1 MLRISS
7 QAMTLIEN
15 LKEIDLEELE
25 KWFLEKSNQTIVGSG
40 TITDFLIYKKQQ

>member
-7 QAMTLIEN
+7 QATLLIEN

-25 KWFLEKSNQTIVGSG
+25 QWFWEKSNQTIVGSA
-40 TITDFLIYKKQQ
+40 TITAYLMYKKQQ